1 MPVPEVDIP
10 FHKFTLD
17 NGLTLIVHEDHKAP
31 IVAVDVWYHVGSKD
45 ERPGRTGF
53 AHLFEHLMFS
63 GSEHYDDEYFR
74 PFEEVGATDMNGT
87 TSEDRTNFFENVPSS
102 ALDLALWMESDRM
115 GSLLGA
121 INQDK
126 LDEQRDVVKNEKR
139 QRENTPYGQVWQL
152 LPPNTYPA
160 GHPYSWSVIGSMED
174 LDDSSLEDVH
184 AWFRRFY
191 GAANA
196 VLVIAG
202 DVTPDEALAKVR
214 HYFGHIPSGP
224 PVVRQQ
230 AWVAKMHGTHRQVLQ
245 DRVPQARI
253 YKVWNVPPRMTDE
266 AVDLELA
273 ASLLAGSKNARLY
286 QRLVYGDQL
295 ATDVV
300 ATLNDREIGSQF
312 MIWATARPG
321 VALEE
326 VERALDEEMAR
337 FLAKPVDGEELERA
351 RNALLADFLRGT
363 ERIGGFGGKAD
374 ILASSQIYGGSPDA
388 YKREIRR
395 LAAIDPVALQRTAN
409 AWLDDG
415 VFALEVQP
423 FEESAADDDPVDRS
437 APPQPGRLPDLTL
450 PRLER
455 TTLSN
460 GLPVILAR
468 RDAVPLVQMRMV
480 VNAGYAADSLAA
492 PGTSSLALNLMDE
505 GTTRRSSLDISRELE
520 RLGAHFSTGSSLDAS
535 SINLSALVSEL
546 DPSLALYAEILRE
559 PTFPEREIERLK
571 RERLAR
577 IQQEK
582 SQPTGLGLR
591 VLPPLLYGPDHAY
604 SVPLTGSGTEAAVEQ
619 LTREQ
624 VVEFHRRWIRPDN
637 ATLIVVGDVSMEQLK
652 PLLEKYLGEWQAF
665 DTPLPHKPLLTVD
678 NAPGQRLFLMNRS
691 GAEQSVI
698 LAGRLAPPRNNPDD
712 IAMETVNAILGGL
725 FMSRLNLNLREDKH
739 WSYGARSLLLDAR
752 GQQPF
757 IAMAPVQADK
767 TAEAVTEMRGDI
779 AGLLGQRP
787 ATAQELE
794 AAQKNLTLKLPGEH
808 ETNGEVASTIA
819 ESVIFDLPD
828 TYYTDYVSRVRALT
842 RDDLARAG
850 QTLFGDQSLTWLV
863 VGDLATIEPQL
874 RGLAFDTIQVLDADG
889 QIIR

>member
-1 MPVPEVDIP
+1 MQVPQVDIP
-10 FHKFTLD
+10 FRQYTLD
-17 NGLTLIVHEDHKAP
+17 NGLTLIVHEDHKTP
-31 IVAVDVWYHVGSKD
+31 IVAVDVWYHVGSKN
-45 ERPGRTGF
+45 EQPGKTGF

-87 TSEDRTNFFENVPSS
+87 TSEDRTNFFENVPAS

-121 INQDK
+121 INQGK

-160 GHPYSWSVIGSMED
+160 NHPYSWSVIGSMAD
-174 LDDSSLEDVH
+174 LDAASLEDVH
-184 AWFRRFY
+184 AWFRRYY

-202 DVTPDEALAKVR
+202 DVTPEHAYERVK
-214 HYFGHIPSGP
+214 HYFGHIPAGP
-224 PVVRQQ
+224 PVARQR
-230 AWVAKMHGTHRQVLQ
+230 AWVAKMQGTHRQVLQ

-253 YKVWNVPPRMTDE
+253 YKVWNVPARMTDE

-286 QRLVYGDQL
+286 QRLVYQDQL

-300 ATLNDREIGSQF
+300 AALNDREIGSQF
-312 MIWATARPG
+312 MIWATARPDA
-321 VALEE
+321 ALDE
-326 VERALDEEMAR
+326 VERALDEELAL
-337 FLAKPVDGEELERA
+337 FLRDGPDQDELERA
-351 RNALLADFLRGT
+351 RTALLADFLRGT

-388 YKREIRR
+388 YKREIHR
-395 LAAIDPVALQRTAN
+395 LAALTPAHLQRTAQ
-409 AWLDDG
+409 AWLSDG
-415 VFALEVQP
+415 VYILEVSPYQEHAVQSDAAERSQP
-423 FEESAADDDPVDRS
+423 PR
-437 APPQPGRLPDLTL
+437 PGSLPDLKL
-450 PRLER
+450 PALER
-455 TTLSN
+455 TRLSN
-460 GLPVILAR
+460 GLPIILAR
-468 RDAVPLVQMRMV
+468 RDAVPLVQLRLV

-492 PGTSSLALNLMDE
+492 PGTSSLVLDLLDE
-505 GTTRRSSLDISRELE
+505 GTPRLSSLEISRELE
-520 RLGAHFSTGSSLDAS
+520 RLGAHFSTSSSLDAS
-535 SINLSALVSEL
+535 TLNLSTLATALE
-546 DPSLALYAEILRE
+546 PSLALYAELIRH
-559 PTFPEREIERLK
+559 PTFPQREIDRLK

-591 VLPPLLYGPDHAY
+591 VLPPLLYGADHAY
-604 SVPLTGSGTEAAVEQ
+604 SVPLTGSGTEAAVEG
-619 LTREQ
+619 LTRDD
-624 VVEFHRRWIRPDN
+624 VVAFHRHWIRPDN
-637 ATLIVVGDVSMEQLK
+637 ATLIVVGDVSMERLK
-652 PLLEKYLGEWQAF
+652 PLLDKYLGEW
-665 DTPLPHKPLLTVD
+665 P
-678 NAPGQRLFLMNRS
+678 APDEARPQKALREVQNRRGQRLFLMDRP

-698 LAGRLAPPRNNPDD
+698 LAGRLAPPRNHPDD
-712 IAMETVNAILGGL
+712 IPMETVNAILGGL
-725 FMSRLNLNLREDKH
+725 FMSRLNLNLREEKH

-767 TAEAVTEMRGDI
+767 TADAVSEMRRDI
-779 AGLLGQRP
+779 GGMLGQRP
-787 ATAQELE
+787 ATAAELE

-808 ETNGEVASTIA
+808 ETSSEVAGTVA

-828 TYYTDYVSRVRALT
+828 DYYTTYVSRVRAL
-842 RDDLARAG
+842 RLDDLQRAG
-850 QTLFGDQSLTWLV
+850 ATLFGDASLTWLV
-863 VGDLATIEPQL
+863 VGDLTTIERSL
-874 RGLAFDTIQVLDADG
+874 RGLDFDEVQVLDADG
-889 QIIR
+889 HPLR

>member
-1 MPVPEVDIP
+1 MQVPTVDIP
-10 FHKFTLD
+10 FHHYVLD
-17 NGLTLIVHEDHKAP
+17 NGLTLIVHEDHKTP
-31 IVAVDVWYHVGSKD
+31 IVAVDVWYHVGSKN
-45 ERPGRTGF
+45 ERPGKTGF

-152 LPPNTYPA
+152 LPSNTYPA
-160 GHPYSWSVIGSMED
+160 NHPYSWSVIGSMED
-174 LDDSSLEDVH
+174 LDAASLEDVH

-202 DVTPDEALAKVR
+202 DVSPDDAYAKVQ

-224 PVVRQQ
+224 PVEHQR
-230 AWVAKMHGTHRQVLQ
+230 AWVAKMHGVHRQVLQ
-245 DRVPQARI
+245 DRVPQARV

-286 QRLVYGDQL
+286 QRLVYSDQL
-295 ATDVV
+295 ATDVI
-300 ATLNDREIGSQF
+300 AILNDREIGSQF

-321 VALEE
+321 VALDE
-326 VERALDEEMAR
+326 VERALDEELEQ
-337 FLAKPVDGEELERA
+337 FLAEPPEQEELERA
-351 RNALLADFLRGT
+351 RTALLADFLRGT

-388 YKREIRR
+388 YKRELKR
-395 LAAIDPVALQRTAN
+395 LAAITPRDLQRTAR

-415 VFALEVQP
+415 VFALEVHP
-423 FEESAADDDPVDRS
+423 FEEAAAKPDPVERS
-437 APPQPGRLPDLTL
+437 APPQPGKLPDLTL
-450 PRLER
+450 PDLQR
-455 TTLSN
+455 TRLSN
-460 GLPVILAR
+460 GLSVILAR
-468 RDAVPLVQMRMV
+468 RQAVPLVQLRLV
-480 VNAGYAADSLAA
+480 INAGYAADSLAA
-492 PGTSSLALNLMDE
+492 PGTSSLVLNLLDE
-505 GTTRRSSLDISRELE
+505 GTPRLSSLDISRELE

-535 SINLSALVSEL
+535 SVNLSALAGEL
-546 DPSLALYAEILRE
+546 DASVALYAELLRH
-559 PTFPEREIERLK
+559 PTFPQREIDRLK

-582 SQPTGLGLR
+582 SQPTGLALR
-591 VLPPLLYGPDHAY
+591 LLPPLLYGTDHAY
-604 SVPLTGSGTEAAVEQ
+604 SVPLTGSGTEAAIEG
-619 LTREQ
+619 LTRDGI
-624 VVEFHRRWIRPDN
+624 VDFHRQWIRPDN
-637 ATLIVVGDVSMEQLK
+637 ATLIVVGDVDMERLQ
-652 PLLEKYLGEWQAF
+652 PLLEKHLGEWTVPT
-665 DTPLPHKPLLTVD
+665 TPLPHKSLRHVD
-678 NAPGQRLFLMNRS
+678 NPGGQRLFLMDRA

-698 LAGRLAPPRNNPDD
+698 VAGRLAPPRNNPDD
-712 IAMETVNAILGGL
+712 IAMETINAILGGL

-757 IAMAPVQADK
+757 VAMAPVQADK

-779 AGLLGQRP
+779 AAILGSRP
-787 ATAQELE
+787 PSAQELD
-794 AAQKNLTLKLPGEH
+794 AAQQNLTLKLPGEH
-808 ETNGEVASTIA
+808 ETNSEVAATIA

-828 TYYTDYVSRVRALT
+828 DYYTHYVSRVRALGLE
-842 RDDLARAG
+842 DLARAG
-850 QTLFGDQSLTWLV
+850 GTLFGDQALTWLV
-863 VGDLATIEPQL
+863 VGDLAGMEKPL
-874 RGLAFDTIQVLDADG
+874 RALDFDAVHVLDADG
-889 QIIR
+889 HIVR